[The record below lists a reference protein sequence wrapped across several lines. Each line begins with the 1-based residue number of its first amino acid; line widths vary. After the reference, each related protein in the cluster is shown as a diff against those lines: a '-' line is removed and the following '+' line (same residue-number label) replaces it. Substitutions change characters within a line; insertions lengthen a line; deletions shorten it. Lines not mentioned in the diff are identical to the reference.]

1 MRHKGINDLAIRQL
15 GEMVNASQRVLYLN
29 CGGKKVGNSGDV
41 NPREGRSER
50 RCPTKKSDT
59 AAAPRRDLKRSYHRQ
74 WRKSSEIRPKWVAWQ
89 DWL

>member
-29 CGGKKVGNSGDV
+29 CGRKKVGNSSDV
-41 NPREGRSER
+41 NPRESRSER
-50 RCPTKKSDT
+50 RCPTEKSDT
-59 AAAPRRDLKRSYHRQ
+59 AAARKRDLKRSYHRAALM
-74 WRKSSEIRPKWVAWQ
+74 SSTFRQYGALWS

>member
-15 GEMVNASQRVLYLN
+15 GEMVNEAQRVLYLN
-29 CGGKKVGNSGDV
+29 CGGKKVGNSGNL

-59 AAAPRRDLKRSYHRQ
+59 AAAPRRGKQRSYHRAALMSSTFRHMWWQ
-74 WRKSSEIRPKWVAWQ
+74 W
-89 DWL
+89 L

>member
-1 MRHKGINDLAIRQL
+1 M
-15 GEMVNASQRVLYLN
+15 
-29 CGGKKVGNSGDV
+29 GNSGDV

-59 AAAPRRDLKRSYHRQ
+59 AAARERDLKRSYHRQ